1 LDTAAID
8 CTQLLRAWSNGDREA
23 LDQLIPVVQAEL
35 RRIARRYTRRER
47 RGDSLQTT
55 ALVNEAYLRL
65 IHVKNV
71 EWKDRAHFFAI
82 SARMMRRILVDRA
95 RARGYQK
102 RGGVAQMVDLDAAA
116 ILTPER
122 PAELVVL
129 DEALDNLSQFD
140 ARKARVVE
148 LRFFGGLDVN
158 ETAAVL
164 GISTRTVLND
174 WRVAKMWLARACS

>member
-82 SARMMRRILVDRA
+82 SARMMRRSR
-95 RARGYQK
+95 
-102 RGGVAQMVDLDAAA
+102 
-116 ILTPER
+116 
-122 PAELVVL
+122 
-129 DEALDNLSQFD
+129 
-140 ARKARVVE
+140 RV
-148 LRFFGGLDVN
+148 
-158 ETAAVL
+158 
-164 GISTRTVLND
+164 
-174 WRVAKMWLARACS
+174 